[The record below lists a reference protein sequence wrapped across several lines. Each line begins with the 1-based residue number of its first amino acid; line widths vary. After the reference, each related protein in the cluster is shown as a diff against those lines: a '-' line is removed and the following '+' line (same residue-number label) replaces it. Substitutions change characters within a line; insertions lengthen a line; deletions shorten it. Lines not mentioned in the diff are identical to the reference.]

1 MIRKGIL
8 ALTISV
14 LGTGSVFSEEK
25 PAQKP
30 ASSGIVSWFRS
41 RGNAS
46 GDSAKQSGK
55 LSSTAKNKKASA
67 ATHAAVERAVVSDA
81 ERQSV
86 SIRRTSGGPQDQVS
100 QKTVQA
106 PAAASSEKPAKLR
119 RAPVPRKSSAAPVAQ
134 AHQTNQPVRAVST
147 TTARI
152 AQAQPVPVAT
162 MAYGQGYPQTGAALY
177 PAPLP
182 GIPHQVGGTVIMNPA
197 LQPHEMLYPH
207 QYKALYGP
215 YYYEVQGGWMVTPF
229 GVWSQENW
237 KLKGTEVDVKYKSHI
252 SPFSFFAPPAVR

>member
-14 LGTGSVFSEEK
+14 LGTGNVFAEER

-30 ASSGIVSWFRS
+30 TPSGFVNWLRS

-46 GDSAKQSGK
+46 DNTAKQSGK
-55 LSSTAKNKKASA
+55 PASVAKNNKSA
-67 ATHAAVERAVVSDA
+67 AAVERAVVSDA

-86 SIRRTSGGPQDQVS
+86 SIRRTSGGPQDKAS
-100 QKTVQA
+100 HNTTQA
-106 PAAASSEKPAKLR
+106 VAAASGEKPTPLR
-119 RAPVPRKSSAAPVAQ
+119 RGPVPRKSSASLVSKAYQ
-134 AHQTNQPVRAVST
+134 SNLPVRPVSASAAT
-147 TTARI
+147 TI
-152 AQAQPVPVAT
+152 QAQPVPVST

-182 GIPHQVGGTVIMNPA
+182 GIPHQVGGTSIANPA
-197 LQPHEMLYPH
+197 FQPHEMLYPH
-207 QYKALYGP
+207 QYKAMYGP
-215 YYYEVQGGWMVTPF
+215 YYYQVHGGWMVTPF

-252 SPFSFFAPPAVR
+252 SPFSFFAPPAIR

>member
-14 LGTGSVFSEEK
+14 LGTGSVFAEER

-30 ASSGIVSWFRS
+30 TPSGFVNWFQSRS
-41 RGNAS
+41 NAS
-46 GDSAKQSGK
+46 DNTAKQSGK
-55 LSSTAKNKKASA
+55 PSSAAKNKKSPAS
-67 ATHAAVERAVVSDA
+67 THAAVERAVVSDA

-86 SIRRTSGGPQDQVS
+86 SIRRTSGGPQDRAS
-100 QKTVQA
+100 HNSTQA
-106 PAAASSEKPAKLR
+106 AVAAPSEKPAPLR
-119 RAPVPRKSSAAPVAQ
+119 RGPVPRKSSASLVAQ
-134 AHQTNQPVRAVST
+134 AHQSNLPVRPVSAPAAT
-147 TTARI
+147 T

-182 GIPHQVGGTVIMNPA
+182 GIPHQVGGTAIVNPA
-197 LQPHEMLYPH
+197 FQPHEMLYPH
-207 QYKALYGP
+207 QYKAMYGP
-215 YYYEVQGGWMVTPF
+215 YYYQVHGGWMVTPF

-252 SPFSFFAPPAVR
+252 SPFSFFTPPAIR

>member
-14 LGTGSVFSEEK
+14 LGTGSVFAEES

-30 ASSGIVSWFRS
+30 ASSGFVNWFRS

-46 GDSAKQSGK
+46 DTTAKQTGK
-55 LSSTAKNKKASA
+55 TSSAAKNRKTSA
-67 ATHAAVERAVVSDA
+67 PSQAAVERAVVSDA
-81 ERQSV
+81 ERQAV
-86 SIRRTSGGPQDQVS
+86 SIRRTSGGPQDTVS
-100 QKTVQA
+100 RSTVGTPGAAHSERPAPLRRGPVPRNSGTSPVTQAHQSNLAVRPVSAPSVTTVQA
-106 PAAASSEKPAKLR
+106 QPA
-119 RAPVPRKSSAAPVAQ
+119 
-134 AHQTNQPVRAVST
+134 
-147 TTARI
+147 
-152 AQAQPVPVAT
+152 PVAT

-182 GIPHQVGGTVIMNPA
+182 GIPHQVGGTSITNPA

-215 YYYEVQGGWMVTPF
+215 YYYQVHGGWMVTPF

-252 SPFSFFAPPAVR
+252 SPFSFFAPPVVR